1 VNEQQIMLEVIGQQ
15 IVNALTIGSM
25 YTLVGVG
32 FTLFF
37 GVLGLI
43 NFAHGEIFMLGAF
56 VALVVS
62 RIALSLGLENGV
74 LAIVLML
81 VFSMGITAAFGAA
94 IERFAY
100 KPIRGQPKLIMLITS
115 LAVAITIREG
125 VKEFFPEGANPQ
137 AFFSPFEYSKFQIG
151 TIVIGYTQLILI
163 GISIILI
170 LLLYFLVAKTWMGR
184 AMRATSED
192 GDAARMM
199 GVPVDAVIRNAF
211 LIGSA
216 LGAAAGVMNG
226 LNYLSIRFDMGWSI
240 AIKGFTAAVIGGLGN
255 AYGAMVGGYILGGLE
270 VLVVAL
276 IPKGSQYKDVFVF
289 AVLIFVLVFRPS
301 GILKKTEQKM
311 G

>member
-1 VNEQQIMLEVIGQQ
+1 MLEIIGQQ

-81 VFSMGITAAFGAA
+81 VFSMGITAAFGAV
-94 IERFAY
+94 IERLAY

-163 GISIILI
+163 GVSIILI